1 MAIAIEMERLL
12 PKTRILELYLNS
24 IEWGERVYGAEAASR
39 RYFGHSA
46 AQLSTSEAATLAAM
60 IASPRLFQPG
70 HPSRRLQRRTSR
82 ILRWLAR
89 PPER

>member
-1 MAIAIEMERLL
+1 MS
-12 PKTRILELYLNS
+12 P
-24 IEWGERVYGAEAASR
+24 
-39 RYFGHSA
+39 
-46 AQLSTSEAATLAAM
+46 SEAATLAAM